1 MQRDSFDSIILKKFC
16 SVAKFKLD
24 TLSQKEI
31 YTERWL
37 YLNIYAIDLYIP
49 SKNTS
54 I

>member
-1 MQRDSFDSIILKKFC
+1 MQRNSTQLLKKKKIC
-16 SVAKFKLD
+16 SVAKFNLD